1 MGIILSIKQEELELP
16 KKQNYMLG
24 IRDGGSNSI
33 YFKKDNAEKK
43 FYTKGIS
50 KEYYG
55 KSSEATQLILKAAKL
70 EMNDIN

>member
-1 MGIILSIKQEELELP
+1 
-16 KKQNYMLG
+16 MLG

-70 EMNDIN
+70 EMNDINQQTKPPKLVVFYLNQIFES